1 MAKMIPSYITED
13 VKSNAEKKVFRMF
26 EEAPG
31 TDSWIVLH
39 SLSLPRHEKLIIG
52 EIDFLVIAPNLGIY
66 ALEVKGGRISTS
78 DGIWTFTNRFGESNT
93 KSRSPFK
100 QASDGMFSVIKY
112 LEENLSFEYRNLL
125 FGYGVIFPDID
136 FDDTD
141 IEFERW
147 SYCNKGDLENG
158 IDEFIRKLSKHTS
171 KKWNEKYG
179 NFSSEK
185 YPSIK
190 QTKII
195 SGALRKEF
203 DRPILSSSI
212 YNEVEKSLINLTNEQ
227 YRVLDATEDNARILC
242 RGQAGTG
249 KTLLA
254 IKEAIRSASTGE
266 KVALLCYNKNLALN
280 YDSFPELHNNENIR
294 FVGTIHKYMLN
305 LLGDKADRLDMD
317 DPETYSVE
325 IPLLCADS
333 IGEDDQIDKLI
344 IDEGQDIISESYLL
358 FYDAILRKGFARGK
372 WAIFGDFENQRLY
385 ETAGAYDSI
394 NLISENASGFVN
406 LKLQTNCRNTKKIG
420 KGFEIMAG
428 VPVEKYLSKSVDGP
442 DIEYYAGIE
451 SDIIIKISNI
461 IDELISEKVPPRN
474 ITILSPN
481 VYSKSCINSP
491 EMERFN
497 VEQYSPQLDS
507 ITFSTIHS
515 FKGLD
520 NQVILLVDV
529 NDYASKTITYVG
541 YSRARVK
548 LYIFESHQARKQR
561 ERIIVD
567 YIKEQSNGYKR

>member
-1 MAKMIPSYITED
+1 MIPSYITED
-13 VKSNAEKKVFRMF
+13 VKSNAEKKVFKMF

-66 ALEVKGGRISTS
+66 AIEVKGGRISTS

-100 QASDGMFSVIKY
+100 QASDDMFSVIKY
-112 LEENLSFEYRNLL
+112 LEENLSSEYRNLL

-136 FDDTD
+136 FDETD

-158 IDEFIRKLSKHTS
+158 IDEFIRKLSKHTT

-305 LLGDKADRLDMD
+305 LIGDKADRLDMD

-358 FYDAILRKGFARGK
+358 FYDAILRKGFARGN

-442 DIEYYAGIE
+442 DIEYYAGVE

-461 IDELISEKVPPRN
+461 IDHLISEKVPPRN
-474 ITILSPN
+474 ITILSPSI
-481 VYSKSCINSP
+481 YSKSCINTP
-491 EMERFN
+491 EMQRFN
-497 VEQYSPQLDS
+497 IEQYSPKSDS

-529 NDYASKTITYVG
+529 NDYTSKTITYVG

-548 LYIFESHQARKQR
+548 LYVFESHQAKKQR
-561 ERIIVD
+561 DRIIVD
-567 YIKEQSNGYKR
+567 YIKEQSDGYKR

>member
-1 MAKMIPSYITED
+1 MIPNYITED
-13 VKSNAEKKVFRMF
+13 VKSNAEKKVFKMF

-158 IDEFIRKLSKHTS
+158 IDEFIRKLSKHTT

-254 IKEAIRSASTGE
+254 VKEAIRSASTGK

-305 LLGDKADRLDMD
+305 LIGDKADSLDMD

-358 FYDAILRKGFARGK
+358 FYDAILRKGFARGN
-372 WAIFGDFENQRLY
+372 WAIFGDFENQKLY

-451 SDIIIKISNI
+451 SDIITKISYI

-474 ITILSPN
+474 ITILSPSI
-481 VYSKSCINSP
+481 YSKSCINSP
-491 EMERFN
+491 EMQRFN
-497 VEQYSPQLDS
+497 IEQYSPKSES

-567 YIKEQSNGYKR
+567 YIKEQSDGYKR

>member
-1 MAKMIPSYITED
+1 MIPNYITED
-13 VKSNAEKKVFRMF
+13 VKSNAEKKVFKMF

-158 IDEFIRKLSKHTS
+158 IDEFIRKLSKHTT

-212 YNEVEKSLINLTNEQ
+212 YNEVEKSSINLTNEQ

-254 IKEAIRSASTGE
+254 VKEAIRSASTGK

-305 LLGDKADRLDMD
+305 LIGDKADSLDMD

-358 FYDAILRKGFARGK
+358 FYDAILRKGFARGN
-372 WAIFGDFENQRLY
+372 WAIFGDFENQKLY

-451 SDIIIKISNI
+451 SDIITKISYI

-474 ITILSPN
+474 ITILSPSI
-481 VYSKSCINSP
+481 YSKSCINSP
-491 EMERFN
+491 EMQRFN
-497 VEQYSPQLDS
+497 IEQYSPKSES

-567 YIKEQSNGYKR
+567 YIKEQSDGYKR

>member
-13 VKSNAEKKVFRMF
+13 VKSNAEKKVFKMF

-66 ALEVKGGRISTS
+66 AIEVKGGRISTS

-112 LEENLSFEYRNLL
+112 LEENLSYEYRNLL

-305 LLGDKADRLDMD
+305 LIGDKAERLDMD

-358 FYDAILRKGFARGK
+358 FYDAILRKGFARGN

-442 DIEYYAGIE
+442 DIEYYAGVE

-461 IDELISEKVPPRN
+461 IDQLITEKVPPRN
-474 ITILSPN
+474 ITILSPSI
-481 VYSKSCINSP
+481 YSKSCINTP
-491 EMERFN
+491 EMQRFN
-497 VEQYSPQLDS
+497 IEQYSPKSES

-548 LYIFESHQARKQR
+548 LYVFESHQAKKQR
-561 ERIIVD
+561 DRIIVD
-567 YIKEQSNGYKR
+567 YIKEQSDGYKR